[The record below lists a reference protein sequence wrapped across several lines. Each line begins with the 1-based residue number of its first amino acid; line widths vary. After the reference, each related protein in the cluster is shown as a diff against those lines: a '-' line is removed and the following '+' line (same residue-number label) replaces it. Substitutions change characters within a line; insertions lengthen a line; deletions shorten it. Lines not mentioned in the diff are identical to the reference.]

1 MIKAARQW
9 QAGDDRARTDVSWSA
24 SEYTSNFRQHLDRLK
39 NLIFPLLEQN
49 LSIED
54 EHKIAEGLNTVLFE
68 AEMKNDPDKYDK
80 LIVTLEDELADW
92 R

>member
-49 LSIED
+49 LSLRRRAQD
-54 EHKIAEGLNTVLFE
+54 RRGVKHCPLSKR
-68 AEMKNDPDKYDK
+68 K
-80 LIVTLEDELADW
+80 
-92 R
+92 